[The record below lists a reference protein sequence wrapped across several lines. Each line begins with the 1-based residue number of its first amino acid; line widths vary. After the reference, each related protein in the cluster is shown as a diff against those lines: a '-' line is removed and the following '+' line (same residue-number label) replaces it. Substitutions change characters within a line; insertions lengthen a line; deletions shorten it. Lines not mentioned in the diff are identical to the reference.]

1 MKYRALVTFSGKVS
15 MVIGEVK
22 DLSNLDPLIIEDL
35 LKAGYIMPVEGK
47 EKPKNTKK
55 GGKK

>member
-22 DLSNLDPLIIEDL
+22 DLSYLDPLIIEDL
-35 LKAGYIMPVEGK
+35 LKAGYITPAEGK